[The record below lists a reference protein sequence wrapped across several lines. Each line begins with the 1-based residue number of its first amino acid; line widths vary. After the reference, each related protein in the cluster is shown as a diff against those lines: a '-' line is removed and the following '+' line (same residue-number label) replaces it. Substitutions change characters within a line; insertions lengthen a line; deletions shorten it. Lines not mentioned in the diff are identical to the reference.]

1 MNSRDGIF
9 CMAMPILKPTII
21 ECAHM
26 VVKLSNN
33 KNKRTDRNLYENCC
47 HAYCLDVLQYS

>member
-21 ECAHM
+21 EYAHM